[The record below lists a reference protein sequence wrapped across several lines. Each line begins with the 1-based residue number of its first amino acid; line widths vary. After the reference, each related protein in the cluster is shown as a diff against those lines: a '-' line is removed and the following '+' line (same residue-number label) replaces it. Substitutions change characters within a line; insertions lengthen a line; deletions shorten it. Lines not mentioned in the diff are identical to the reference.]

1 MIASGKGELIWIVE
15 DDKDIR
21 DVTVELLEMEGYQV
35 RAFGNGQEAIDGFR
49 AGTPLP
55 CVILL
60 DLMMPIMDGWEFRR
74 QQLAEPR
81 LKDIPVVVATANGSS
96 AYKAQPMANVDLV
109 RKPIDVDE
117 LLAKLAKHCVSR
129 TTQ

>member
-1 MIASGKGELIWIVE
+1 MTPGGKGELIWIVE

-21 DVTVELLEMEGYQV
+21 DVTIELLEMEGYQV
-35 RAFGNGQEAIDGFR
+35 RAFGNGREALDGFQS
-49 AGTPLP
+49 GTPLP
-55 CVILL
+55 SVILL

-74 QQLAEPR
+74 HQLAEPK

-96 AYKAQPMANVDLV
+96 TYHSQAMANVDLV

-117 LLAKLAKHCVSR
+117 LLATLAKHCAAR
-129 TTQ
+129 A